1 MFFILIEV
9 FIIGWLPSGLPDVF
23 FFAIAE
29 ADYDVPV
36 HFSNLLYFAGS
47 LISLANHTWEAKI
60 MEQAATSEPSE
71 YVFLDTLRLI
81 KHTYTH
87 AYKHINSSIFS
98 FRG

>member
-23 FFAIAE
+23 FFAVAE

-47 LISLANHTWEAKI
+47 LISLANHT
-60 MEQAATSEPSE
+60 
-71 YVFLDTLRLI
+71 
-81 KHTYTH
+81 
-87 AYKHINSSIFS
+87 
-98 FRG
+98 

>member
-23 FFAIAE
+23 FFAVAE

-36 HFSNLLYFAGS
+36 HFNNLQYFAGS

-71 YVFLDTLRLI
+71 YVFSDTLRQI
-81 KHTYTH
+81 THAHKHTH
-87 AYKHINSSIFS
+87 SHFL
-98 FRG
+98 F